1 MQTIAIRFDLL
12 RTLLAFVETVP
23 EDQLNMNLILAK
35 SSLGAGRGTIDCGT
49 IDCGTIG
56 CAIGWASTMPEFRA
70 LGFEWKAKGGLFLRG
85 KRTTFD
91 DAAAAI
97 FGLPFDGSA
106 SWLFSPIRN
115 YEYYV
120 GVSVASHKDV
130 FRQRCKV
137 FFGKHGQVL

>member
-23 EDQLNMNLILAK
+23 EDQLNMNLILAE

-49 IDCGTIG
+49 VG
-56 CAIGWASTMPEFRA
+56 CAIGWATTMPEFRA
-70 LGFEWKAKGGLFLRG
+70 LGLEWKIGAIFLRG

-91 DAAAAI
+91 DAAARI

-115 YEYYV
+115 DEYYV
-120 GVSVASHKDV
+120 GGVAAGLKDV
-130 FRQRCKV
+130 FRQRCSV
-137 FFGKHGQVL
+137 FFAKHGQVL